1 MRKTLKII
9 ILSLLIA
16 NVAHSK
22 TQEEK
27 KAHDDFV
34 DTLGDDS
41 IWKKAYK

>member
-16 NVAHSK
+16 NVAHSE

-27 KAHDDFV
+27 RARGTPVEGEFERP
-34 DTLGDDS
+34 
-41 IWKKAYK
+41 